1 MEFSPEMFHGLNDQ
15 SVIIDEDHAYS
26 YSNLSEDILSFHRI
40 LQNQVASGSKV
51 ALISVC
57 SYRSI
62 AWLFALTKNN
72 NIVAPLMPSDDNS
85 YREKLDEFLPDY
97 IITVNPD
104 NYSITKSQTDA
115 RYNSL
120 IDTITK
126 NQHAGL
132 VLFSSGTTGKPKA
145 ILHDLTN
152 LIEHYQTKKPKH
164 RIFLL
169 FLLFDHIGGLNTI
182 FKALFSGGCLVIPGK
197 RNPET
202 ICRSIEQHR
211 VQILP
216 VTPGFLNLF
225 LLSKMHEQFDISS
238 LQAVTYGT
246 ESMPLQLLQTLRT
259 TFPTIKFIQTFGT
272 SETGIIQLGSF
283 SGQSTAFSITD
294 PDVEYKIENQ
304 ELLIRNKFQFLGY
317 LNNTDPL
324 NENAWY
330 STGDIVEELE
340 NGMLRIVGRK
350 SDIINVGG
358 QKVFPEEIEFVVRG
372 HEFVKDCKA
381 YGIQNTITGQI
392 VVCDIVI
399 SNQHPGTDAELK
411 QNLRSYCVGK
421 LDRYKVPVKFNIV
434 DEIQRNAN
442 QKIKRNIS

>member
-15 SVIIDEDHAYS
+15 SAIIDEDHEYS
-26 YSNLSEDILSFHRI
+26 YSNLSEDIRSFHRI
-40 LQNQVASGSKV
+40 LQNQVTSGSKV

-57 SYRSI
+57 SYHSI
-62 AWLFALTKNN
+62 AWFFALTKNN
-72 NIVAPLMPSDDNS
+72 NIVAPLIVSEDHS
-85 YREKLDEFLPDY
+85 YREKLDEFRPDY
-97 IITVNPD
+97 LITVSSD
-104 NYSITKSQTDA
+104 NYSITKIQTDA
-115 RYNSL
+115 RHDSL
-120 IDTITK
+120 IETVTK
-126 NQHAGL
+126 HQHAGL

-169 FLLFDHIGGLNTI
+169 YLLFDHIGGLNTI

-202 ICRSIEQHR
+202 VCRSIEQHR

-225 LLSKMHEQFDISS
+225 LLGKMHKQFDLSS
-238 LQAVTYGT
+238 LLVITYGT
-246 ESMPLQLLQTLRT
+246 ETMPLQLLITLRT
-259 TFPTIKFIQTFGT
+259 TFPNIKFIQTFGT
-272 SETGIIQLGSF
+272 SETGIIQLRSF

-294 PDVEYKIENQ
+294 PHVEYKIENQ

-317 LNNTDPL
+317 LNNAVPLTD
-324 NENAWY
+324 NAWY
-330 STGDIVEELE
+330 STGDIVEEQE

-372 HEFVKDCKA
+372 FEFIKDCKA

-411 QNLRSYCVGK
+411 QSLRSHCVSQ
-421 LDRYKVPVKFNIV
+421 LERYKVPVKFNIV
-434 DEIQRNAN
+434 EEIRRNAN
-442 QKIKRNIS
+442 LKIKRNIS